1 MFPVILGLSFLFPG
15 ISDPVL
21 RYQARNLILNPT
33 TTTATPDSY
42 KSIYSDKSDIFSRNL
57 VYTVLGVGAS
67 ALALVLI
74 IIILVILA
82 IWKR

>member
-1 MFPVILGLSFLFPG
+1 VIPGLSFCFAG

-21 RYQARNLILNPT
+21 RYEARNLILNPT
-33 TTTATPDSY
+33 TTTTDSY
-42 KSIYSDKSDIFSRNL
+42 KSTYSDKSDILSKDL

-74 IIILVILA
+74 IILLGILVM
-82 IWKR
+82 WKR

>member
-1 MFPVILGLSFLFPG
+1 MITGLSLIFSG

-21 RYQARNLILNPT
+21 RQQTRNLILNPT
-33 TTTATPDSY
+33 TTSAT
-42 KSIYSDKSDIFSRNL
+42 KIETHEHTYSENSDIFSKDL

-74 IIILVILA
+74 IILLVILVI
-82 IWKR
+82 WKR